1 MHDPKLNRWYC
12 DERTEE
18 RFEVIEICDDYI
30 TAHCI
35 DGSVLEYSKEEWFE
49 KKMIPVAAPQDWE
62 LSWDSSQISEDLDE
76 RFEAPKRHLRLA
88 KEEETEDFEDFS
100 FSDDLD
106 DLHDLDSAQ

>member
-18 RFEVIEICDDYI
+18 RFEVIEICEDYI

-49 KKMIPVAAPQDWE
+49 KKMTPVAAPQDWE
-62 LSWDSSQISEDLDE
+62 LSWDSSELSEDSEE
-76 RFEAPKRHLRLA
+76 RFDVHKKHLRLT
-88 KEEETEDFEDFS
+88 KDEDHEDFDNFS
-100 FSDDLD
+100 FSDDLED
-106 DLHDLDSAQ
+106 FQDFDASQ